1 MNNLIKLIFDI
12 GLYHYLFLALILFLI
27 GLFGAIIAKNILKV
41 LISVE
46 FMLTAVNINF
56 IAFASFFDNLKLD
69 GFVFSLFYL
78 AVGAVEIAIA
88 LAIFYLMF
96 RTKQSVNTE
105 DYCGGK
111 EGVNDLTYTIPTTL
125 GRGGE

>member
-1 MNNLIKLIFDI
+1 MNDLSILIFDI
-12 GLYHYLFLALILFLI
+12 GLYHYLFLALILFFI
-27 GLFGAIIAKNILKV
+27 GFWGAIVSKNMLKV

-56 IAFASFFDNLKLD
+56 IAFASFFDNIKLN
-69 GFVFSLFYL
+69 GFVFSLFYI

-96 RTKQSVNTE
+96 RERQSVNTE
-105 DYCGGK
+105 DYVGGK
-111 EGVNDLTYTIPTTL
+111 DS
-125 GRGGE
+125 

>member
-1 MNNLIKLIFDI
+1 MIDMIFNI
-12 GLYHYLFLALILFLI
+12 GLYHYLFLALVLFLI
-27 GLFGAIIAKNILKV
+27 GFFGVIVSKNMLKV
-41 LISVE
+41 FISIE

-56 IAFASFFDNLKLD
+56 IAFSSFFDEINLH

-88 LAIFYLMF
+88 LAVFYVMF

-105 DYCGGK
+105 DYTSGG
-111 EGVNDLTYTIPTTL
+111 G
-125 GRGGE
+125 

>member
-1 MNNLIKLIFDI
+1 MNDILNLLFDI

-27 GLFGAIIAKNILKV
+27 GLFGTIVSKNMLKV

-56 IAFASFFDNLKLD
+56 IAFASFFDNIKLN
-69 GFVFSLFYL
+69 GFVFSLFYI

-105 DYCGGK
+105 DYRELKG
-111 EGVNDLTYTIPTTL
+111 
-125 GRGGE
+125 

>member
-1 MNNLIKLIFDI
+1 MNDIINLVFNI
-12 GLYHYLFLALILFLI
+12 GLYHYLFLSLILFMI
-27 GLFGAIIAKNILKV
+27 GFFGAIVSKNVLKV
-41 LISVE
+41 LISIE

-56 IAFASFFDNLKLD
+56 IAFASFFDNIKLN
-69 GFVFSLFYL
+69 GFVFSLFYI

-105 DYCGGK
+105 
-111 EGVNDLTYTIPTTL
+111 NYTEL
-125 GRGGE
+125 KG

>member
-1 MNNLIKLIFDI
+1 MIDNFNLIFDI

-27 GLFGAIIAKNILKV
+27 GFLGAIIAKNVLKV
-41 LISVE
+41 LICVE

-56 IAFASFFDNLKLD
+56 IAFASFFDNIKLH
-69 GFVFSLFYL
+69 GFVFSLFYI

-96 RTKQSVNTE
+96 SNKKSVNTE
-105 DYCGGK
+105 DYCS
-111 EGVNDLTYTIPTTL
+111 
-125 GRGGE
+125 GRE

>member
-1 MNNLIKLIFDI
+1 MNEILNLIFDI

-27 GLFGAIIAKNILKV
+27 GFFGAIIAKNILKV
-41 LISVE
+41 LICVE

-56 IAFASFFDNLKLD
+56 IAFASFFDNIKLE
-69 GFVFSLFYL
+69 GLVFSLFYL
-78 AVGAVEIAIA
+78 ALGAVEIAIA

-105 DYCGGK
+105 DY
-111 EGVNDLTYTIPTTL
+111 TQ
-125 GRGGE
+125 GRQT

>member
-1 MNNLIKLIFDI
+1 MIDLIFNI
-12 GLYHYLFLALILFLI
+12 GLYHYLILALILFLI
-27 GLFGAIIAKNILKV
+27 GFFGAIISKNVLKV

-56 IAFASFFDNLKLD
+56 IAFASFFDNMKLN
-69 GFVFSLFYL
+69 GFVFSLFYI

-96 RTKQSVNTE
+96 CVKQSVDTE
-105 DYCGGK
+105 DYNELKG
-111 EGVNDLTYTIPTTL
+111 
-125 GRGGE
+125 

>member
-1 MNNLIKLIFDI
+1 MSNEVINLIFDI
-12 GLYHYLFLALILFLI
+12 GLYHYLFLSLILFMI
-27 GLFGAIIAKNILKV
+27 GFFGAIISKNMLKV

-56 IAFASFFDNLKLD
+56 IAFASFFDNIKLQ
-69 GFVFSLFYL
+69 GFVFSLFYI

-96 RTKQSVNTE
+96 NTKQSINTE
-105 DYCGGK
+105 DYTEGK
-111 EGVNDLTYTIPTTL
+111 EA
-125 GRGGE
+125 